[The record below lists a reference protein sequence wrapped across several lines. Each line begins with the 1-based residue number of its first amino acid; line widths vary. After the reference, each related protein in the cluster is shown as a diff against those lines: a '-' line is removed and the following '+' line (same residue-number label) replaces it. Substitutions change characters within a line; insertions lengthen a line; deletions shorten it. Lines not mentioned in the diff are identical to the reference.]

1 MKENVEKPGKK
12 KNRSKI
18 FTWLIIIGAA
28 CLCIA
33 GGITASNFYT
43 EFRAKKNAAEISAKV
58 QEQISGEDKD
68 NSYVVNPDVP
78 MKVVW
83 VDGVPYVG
91 NLEIPNLDLKL
102 PIIAECTDANLKI
115 APCRY
120 EDTTPYKEHF
130 IIAGHNYSAHFGR
143 LVGADYK
150 SKVIFTDVDDNVF
163 EYEIGD
169 VETMRPTEIERM
181 DTGAWSLTL
190 FTCDYSGRA
199 RVAVR
204 CYAVDY

>member
-1 MKENVEKPGKK
+1 MKKQEKQEKPKK
-12 KNRSKI
+12 RKNRSKV

-33 GGITASNFYT
+33 GAITAS
-43 EFRAKKNAAEISAKV
+43 
-58 QEQISGEDKD
+58 
-68 NSYVVNPDVP
+68 NPDVP

-83 VDGVPYVG
+83 IDGVPYVG
-91 NLEIPNLDLKL
+91 NLEIPSLDLKL
-102 PIIAECTDANLKI
+102 PIIADCTDRNLKI
-115 APCRY
+115 SPCRY
-120 EDTTPYKEHF
+120 EDTTPYRDHF

-150 SKVIFTDVDDNVF
+150 SKVIFTDMDENVF

-181 DTGAWSLTL
+181 DTGSWSLTL

-204 CYAVDY
+204 CYATDY